1 MEEKLLRHIRTID
14 SAFNLLRI
22 TTVFPPEE
30 LDWSCVAS
38 AIGGVMRLIKVA
50 DEEAREMLDMMTKP
64 QKTKKAP
71 EPAATETDAKEINNQ
86 ADNTTEEPKPSKGR
100 KTITPEIKLE
110 IISRVKHGESI
121 PSIAKS
127 MGLGESTCYRI
138 KAEAM

>member
-22 TTVFPPEE
+22 TTVFPQEE

-64 QKTKKAP
+64 KKKKEAP
-71 EPAATETDAKEINNQ
+71 EPAATETSAKEIKDQ
-86 ADNTTEEPKPSKGR
+86 ADNTTTDPKPSKR
-100 KTITPEIKLE
+100 TQITPELKME
-110 IISRVKHGESI
+110 VISRIKKGESVTKV
-121 PSIAKS
+121 AAD
-127 MGLGESTCYRI
+127 LGIGVETAVRI